1 MSRTFCEQTL
11 FEQFWIVKTLVDL
24 LFGIAS
30 DAEETA
36 IFVHFQRFKV
46 SLQIGYYDLVTP
58 GRGGVVRMLMF
69 GIPLLVPLSLN
80 FPLCCFDGTAC
91 DERWNFIV
99 FNTYRGVMTS
109 LDSRA
114 FDAYIL
120 CPMMSLRC
128 VA

>member
-1 MSRTFCEQTL
+1 MGGLLRVLFATASQSEPPSLSRTFCEQTL

-24 LFGIAS
+24 LFAIAS

-36 IFVHFQRFKV
+36 ILVHFERFKV

-58 GRGGVVRMLMF
+58 GRGWVVRMFMF
-69 GIPLLVPLSLN
+69 GIPLPVSLSLN

-99 FNTYRGVMTS
+99 FNTYRQRHGIA
-109 LDSRA
+109 R
-114 FDAYIL
+114 
-120 CPMMSLRC
+120 
-128 VA
+128 